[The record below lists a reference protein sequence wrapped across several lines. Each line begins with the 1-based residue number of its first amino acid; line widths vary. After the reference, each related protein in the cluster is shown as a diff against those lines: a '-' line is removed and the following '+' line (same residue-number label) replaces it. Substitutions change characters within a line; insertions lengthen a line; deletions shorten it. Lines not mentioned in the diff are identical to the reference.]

1 MTNLEL
7 EYPELKYQR
16 LMAAFGV
23 MLLWI
28 KVFDWFRLF
37 KQTSFYIK
45 LILETI
51 YDIGYFVII
60 FGAMLATFGCTMFL
74 LQLNVE

>member
-1 MTNLEL
+1 
-7 EYPELKYQR
+7 
-16 LMAAFGV
+16 MAAFGV

-45 LILETI
+45 LIIETI

-60 FGAMLATFGCTMFL
+60 FFALLATFGCTMFL
-74 LQLNVE
+74 L